1 MTFFP
6 KGICRLYIPTH
17 EVHWRPNFAPLV
29 LESLLDAT
37 KCFQSAG
44 LGKFPKFDIPRMKG
58 SKETCEI
65 SGFKNCV
72 KVRGRYLVL
81 EFFGGVNKYYIRTY
95 LDLPGVCKC
104 VPFHPKN
111 IPKGRDFT
119 YMEDPDVYIYIH
131 TYIYIFI
138 EISFVH
144 FHPPE
149 ALTLGHPGEDVDGC
163 WEAPVP
169 SLKTLEEN
177 VHGIFS
183 AMKKTPWL
191 FEGFVGDE
199 ILPQLF

>member
-1 MTFFP
+1 MCAFSP
-6 KGICRLYIPTH
+6 KKHTKRQRFYIY
-17 EVHWRPNFAPLV
+17 
-29 LESLLDAT
+29 
-37 KCFQSAG
+37 
-44 LGKFPKFDIPRMKG
+44 
-58 SKETCEI
+58 
-65 SGFKNCV
+65 
-72 KVRGRYLVL
+72 GRS
-81 EFFGGVNKYYIRTY
+81 R
-95 LDLPGVCKC
+95 C
-104 VPFHPKN
+104 
-111 IPKGRDFT
+111 
-119 YMEDPDVYIYIH
+119 VYIYTHI
-131 TYIYIFI
+131 YIYIFI